1 LRHLYIKRT
10 FYQDRLRTNIGKALK
25 NGPFF
30 LRLFGR
36 TVFEGIVADL
46 PFANFFLVRKRLF
59 RGFLF
64 TTPSCL
70 RFPRVFSK
78 PVLTNHRVF
87 DMETHIRLPL
97 SAQAKLL
104 HGHAFLD
111 DLQSLDPGLYKN
123 LIFVKHY
130 DGDVEDLCLTFAGAK
145 KPTLFDAIF
154 SLKETIPFAKTG
166 LGQSNA
172 RGSST

>member
-1 LRHLYIKRT
+1 
-10 FYQDRLRTNIGKALK
+10 
-25 NGPFF
+25 
-30 LRLFGR
+30 
-36 TVFEGIVADL
+36 
-46 PFANFFLVRKRLF
+46 
-59 RGFLF
+59 
-64 TTPSCL
+64 
-70 RFPRVFSK
+70 
-78 PVLTNHRVF
+78 
-87 DMETHIRLPL
+87 METHIRLPL

-172 RGSST
+172 KGSSTKHMWLVVDEEMVRKRHFCAILY

>member
-1 LRHLYIKRT
+1 
-10 FYQDRLRTNIGKALK
+10 
-25 NGPFF
+25 
-30 LRLFGR
+30 
-36 TVFEGIVADL
+36 
-46 PFANFFLVRKRLF
+46 VRKRLF

-145 KPTLFDAIF
+145 KPTFLTPFSHYRKRSLLPRQAWDSQTQRAAQQNICGWVVDEEMVRKRHFCAI
-154 SLKETIPFAKTG
+154 LY
-166 LGQSNA
+166 
-172 RGSST
+172 

>member
-1 LRHLYIKRT
+1 
-10 FYQDRLRTNIGKALK
+10 
-25 NGPFF
+25 
-30 LRLFGR
+30 
-36 TVFEGIVADL
+36 
-46 PFANFFLVRKRLF
+46 
-59 RGFLF
+59 
-64 TTPSCL
+64 
-70 RFPRVFSK
+70 
-78 PVLTNHRVF
+78 
-87 DMETHIRLPL
+87 METHIRLPL

-172 RGSST
+172 KGSSTKHMWLGSRRGDGKKTPFLRHFILEINILPRQARDKHQENSKKNGVFF

>member
-1 LRHLYIKRT
+1 MKTHQKW
-10 FYQDRLRTNIGKALK
+10 
-25 NGPFF
+25 
-30 LRLFGR
+30 
-36 TVFEGIVADL
+36 L
-46 PFANFFLVRKRLF
+46 PF
-59 RGFLF
+59 
-64 TTPSCL
+64 
-70 RFPRVFSK
+70 
-78 PVLTNHRVF
+78 
-87 DMETHIRLPL
+87 

-145 KPTLFDAIF
+145 KHLFGTPF
-154 SLKETIPFAKTG
+154 SRQRKRSFAKTG

-172 RGSST
+172 KESSTKRCGRRILRSRRGDVWHVVNR